1 MAKWERRGLQNLY
14 EPVRSRLWPPREHN
28 LIKSAMTLSGRHTRT
43 QRISLYASSS
53 VAALSRPD
61 EFYEV
66 MLYQAKHELKARVLY
81 S

>member
-1 MAKWERRGLQNLY
+1 
-14 EPVRSRLWPPREHN
+14 
-28 LIKSAMTLSGRHTRT
+28 MTLSGRHTRT